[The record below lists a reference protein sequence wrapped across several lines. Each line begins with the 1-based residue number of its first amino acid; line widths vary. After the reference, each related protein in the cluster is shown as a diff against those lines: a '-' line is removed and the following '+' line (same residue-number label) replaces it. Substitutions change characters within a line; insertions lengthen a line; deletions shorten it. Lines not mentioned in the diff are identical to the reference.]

1 MEDLKELRKQFDIN
15 QNIQSDLEEYVQT
28 LTDEWIDKGDTR
40 ENKLFKKIKSLYLT
54 FSDIE
59 FVAENFVSCFS
70 MLDSTTSEKNIE
82 RSCKKVGIIQKQF
95 PDNRNIAS
103 DYAFCWTCAA

>member
-40 ENKLFKKIKSLYLT
+40 ENKLFKMVL
-54 FSDIE
+54 
-59 FVAENFVSCFS
+59 C
-70 MLDSTTSEKNIE
+70 
-82 RSCKKVGIIQKQF
+82 Q
-95 PDNRNIAS
+95 
-103 DYAFCWTCAA
+103 